1 MESQAET
8 LRRAKGIRS
17 ERARASHKRRLADIA
32 ASCRQMGFAWPKGRF
47 AVLYLDPPWDHEIWS
62 DAGKEKSPEAH
73 YQVMSIEDLMALDI
87 ASIANDDAVMFMFAA
102 RPHLFEALKLMEHHG
117 FSYVSHLVWLKNTM
131 GLGRWGRDRHELLL
145 IGVKGNVP
153 PPPLGEAV
161 DSVIKADTNGHSV
174 KPAAFREIIDQYFPG
189 LPKIEL
195 FARGKAP
202 EGWVFW
208 GNQVEE

>member
-1 MESQAET
+1 MSEREA
-8 LRRAKGIRS
+8 LRRAKAIRS
-17 ERARASHKRRLADIA
+17 ARARESYGLRMAAIA
-32 ASCRQMGFAWPKGRF
+32 ANCRQMGFDWPNGRF
-47 AVLYLDPPWDHEIWS
+47 AVFYLDPPWDHGIWG
-62 DAGKEKSPEAH
+62 DAGKQKSAEWH
-73 YQVMSIEDLMALDI
+73 YPVMSIEELMALDI
-87 ASIANDDAVMFMFAA
+87 PRIANDDAVMFMWTS
-102 RPHLFEALKLMEHHG
+102 RQHLFDALKLMAHWG
-117 FSYVSHLVWLKNTM
+117 FTYRSNLVWVKNTM